1 MNYNNLNITIVIN
14 NKLII
19 ITITKK
25 HNQKIN
31 KYIYYKKNK
40 TIEIVTQQLSIPLNK
55 IYNLINS
62 IYKNAITSV
71 SIILSTD

>member
-40 TIEIVTQQLSIPLNK
+40 TIEIVTQQLSIPLHK

-71 SIILSTD
+71 PIIPSID

>member
-62 IYKNAITSV
+62 IYKNTITSV
-71 SIILSTD
+71 PIIPSID

>member
-71 SIILSTD
+71 PIIPSID